1 MTNAVTVTL
10 TNVDDEDT
18 KQAFEVK
25 SNLDIDTGQAS
36 TSVIRA
42 SQKFYTM
49 RNNLQDLPNEII
61 ALQ

>member
-18 KQAFEVK
+18 KQTFEVK

-36 TSVIRA
+36 TSGA